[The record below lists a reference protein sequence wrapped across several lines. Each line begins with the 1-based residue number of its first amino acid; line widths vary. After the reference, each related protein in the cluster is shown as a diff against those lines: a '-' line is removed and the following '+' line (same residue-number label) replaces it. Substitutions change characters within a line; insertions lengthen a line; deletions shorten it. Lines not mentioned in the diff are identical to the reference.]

1 MARPSAARRR
11 SRSPSDA
18 RQKTRVA
25 SGELHGGWGMAC
37 RASLVAPGLQRTR
50 HNHPMPHY
58 PTRQKVRPI
67 NPHKLALSKWTAVVA
82 LNKEKHFLVTRVVP
96 PISPDLP
103 VEEIELQ
110 AVISGRSVV
119 LPWRDLQDDAR
130 WHQGWV

>member
-1 MARPSAARRR
+1 
-11 SRSPSDA
+11 
-18 RQKTRVA
+18 
-25 SGELHGGWGMAC
+25 
-37 RASLVAPGLQRTR
+37 
-50 HNHPMPHY
+50 MPQY
-58 PTRQKVRPI
+58 PTRQKARPL
-67 NPHKLALSKWTAVVA
+67 NPQKLALSKWTAVVA
-82 LNKEKHFLVTRVVP
+82 LNKEKPFLVTRVVP